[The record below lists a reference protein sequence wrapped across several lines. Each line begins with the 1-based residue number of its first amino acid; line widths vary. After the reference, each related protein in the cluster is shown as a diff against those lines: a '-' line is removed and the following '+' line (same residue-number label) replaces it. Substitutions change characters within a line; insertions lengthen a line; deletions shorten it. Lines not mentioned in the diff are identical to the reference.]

1 VQKHVDPGSQESRL
15 TLDDAG
21 RFTVAAGRLME
32 RDGAERFKQYGL
44 TLSDM
49 PLLARL
55 VRLGPM
61 TPGEFLESSVLLT
74 AVPVAS
80 HSLNRLELAGLVSRR
95 PHDTDGRMKV
105 VEATA
110 AGRQVLVLV
119 HKEIQELQ
127 AVFSPDQR
135 QAKRRSTHD

>member
-1 VQKHVDPGSQESRL
+1 L

-21 RFTVAAGRLME
+21 RFTVAVGRLME

-74 AVPVAS
+74 SAS
-80 HSLNRLELAGLVSRR
+80 VVTHSLNRLEQAGLVSRR

-105 VEATA
+105 VEATE
-110 AGRQVLVLV
+110 AGREMLVLVL
-119 HKEIQELQ
+119 KDIYEFLSDFFDPLTEEELSQ
-127 AVFSPDQR
+127 YRTLLLRCVE
-135 QAKRRSTHD
+135 RRLS